1 MRKQS
6 FTLDKV
12 AQRPKSGT
20 QEIWLRNEVLESNF
34 ERLPKLK
41 DLLDPRLRPSGLV
54 EDDSLCLR
62 FAGFS
67 LVELLVALAILA
79 VMAAATTYTYQEWR
93 SYADSE
99 SRLTQLTSAIA
110 VTESYGLSFGR
121 AVTLC
126 KTKTGEGCDGSSW
139 SQGLLV
145 FFDDGN
151 QHQVRS
157 ARDRIKVLL
166 STGSQGTLAYYGF
179 PSSNYWQYQPKV
191 SQFQQNGTFIYCDNR
206 PRHRDWR
213 LVINKTGR
221 YKVEKVRDER
231 CL

>member
-1 MRKQS
+1 MTDFDCFLQVNK
-6 FTLDKV
+6 
-12 AQRPKSGT
+12 
-20 QEIWLRNEVLESNF
+20 
-34 ERLPKLK
+34 RLM
-41 DLLDPRLRPSGLV
+41 
-54 EDDSLCLR
+54 R

-67 LVELLVALAILA
+67 LVELLVALAILTI
-79 VMAAATTYTYQEWR
+79 MAAATTYLYQEWR

-99 SRLTQLTSAIA
+99 SRLTQLTSAIV
-110 VTESYGLSFGR
+110 VTESYALAFGR

-126 KTKTGEGCDGSSW
+126 KTQTGDNCDGNSW

-145 FFDDGN
+145 FFDDNN

-157 ARDRIKVLL
+157 AGERIKVLL
-166 STGSQGTLAYYGF
+166 STGSQGTLTYYGF

-191 SQFQQNGTFIYCDNR
+191 SQSQQNGTFIYCDNR
-206 PRHRDWR
+206 QMHRDWR

-221 YKVEKVRDER
+221 YKVERLRDER